1 MFFYYEEHEEIIKAL
16 LLIFVPLRVL
26 RGLIFPVNPVKK
38 VSLKNLRCIHLIAIL
53 LFIFMAGCAAYK
65 TQPDISEKTALY
77 RVSLSEFPVFSDD
90 MGYDELEYSICNS
103 ISYLKKVS
111 PLKKFKFGNDFFSTA
126 HMIKS
131 LEHFKNYIQT
141 KPSKQDLNQ
150 FVRSNYLIYKSI
162 GGSKHG
168 QVLFT
173 GYYEPILQGSLRKSN
188 EYSFPIYAR
197 PDDLITVDLSLFS
210 SRFKGEKIIGRY
222 FNHAFV
228 PYHERNEI
236 DYEDSLKEKTE
247 IIAWVND
254 PVDLFFLQIQGS
266 GKICLDNG
274 QTINV
279 HYHATNGRPYRSIGK
294 LLIENE
300 KIPRSQMSMQ
310 KIRSYLNDNP
320 EELKTILNYNPS
332 YIFFKIEK
340 EGPLGCLNVK
350 LTPGRSI
357 ALDRRISPE
366 GALAFIETEKPLING
381 SGQIHVWTKFKR
393 FVLNHDTGGA
403 IKGPG
408 RADLFYGN
416 GLNAEIAA
424 GHMKHFGELYFLV
437 LKPEISRV
445 VESKNARA
453 VK

>member
-1 MFFYYEEHEEIIKAL
+1 M
-16 LLIFVPLRVL
+16 PLFNSR
-26 RGLIFPVNPVKK
+26 IY
-38 VSLKNLRCIHLIAIL
+38 IHLITIL
-53 LFIFMAGCAAYK
+53 LFLFMAGCAAYK
-65 TQPDISEKTALY
+65 IQPDISQKTALH
-77 RVSLSEFPVFSDD
+77 RIPLSEYPVFSDD

-103 ISYLKKVS
+103 ISYFKKVS
-111 PLKKFKFGNDFFSTA
+111 PAKKFKFGNDFFSAA

-150 FVRSNYLIYKSI
+150 FVRSHYLVYKSI
-162 GGSKHG
+162 GGSKPG

-173 GYYEPILQGSLRKSN
+173 GYYEPILTGSLRQSN
-188 EYSFPIYAR
+188 EYRFPVYAC

-210 SRFKGEKIIGRY
+210 PRFKGEKIIGRY
-222 FNHAFV
+222 FDQAFV

-236 DYEDSLKEKTE
+236 DYEGSLKGKAE

-266 GKICLDNG
+266 GRIYFDSG
-274 QTINV
+274 QIINV
-279 HYHATNGRPYRSIGK
+279 HYHAANGRPYRSIGK
-294 LLIENE
+294 LLIENG
-300 KIPRSQMSMQ
+300 KISRSQMSMQ

-320 EELKTILNYNPS
+320 EELKTVLNYNPS

-340 EGPLGCLNVK
+340 EGPFGCLNVK

-357 ALDRRISPE
+357 ALDRRILPA
-366 GALAFIETEKPLING
+366 GALAFIESKKPLIDG
-381 SGQIHVWTKFKR
+381 SGQIHVWRNFKR

-416 GLNAEIAA
+416 GLYAEIAA
-424 GHMKHFGELYFLV
+424 GHMKHLGKLYFLI
-437 LKPEISRV
+437 LKP
-445 VESKNARA
+445 
-453 VK
+453 